1 MNLTESSPVVPLH
14 NIYFTQHLL
23 LIDIKLRLGRA
34 LAKQLPPTDVTATEL
49 QAAVRELALGLELAR
64 AAACRRKPIKAQLL
78 FTLGM

>member
-23 LIDIKLRLGRA
+23 LIDIKLRLGGA

-64 AAACRRKPIKAQLL
+64 TAACRRKPIEAQLL